1 MRTLYVSDLDGTL
14 LRSDETISEESA
26 KIINQFVS
34 KGGLFSFATA
44 RSLGTSKKVT
54 KGLDARIPVI
64 VYNGVFV
71 MDYKTNEVLIANYFG
86 KEIKSVLNDIV
97 DNEVYPIVYSYI
109 DGKERLSLLNN
120 HMNDGILKYL
130 NSRKGDQRIRF
141 VDTFEELLSGDI
153 FYINMID
160 EKERLDVIF
169 NKYKNEYHCIYGK
182 DIYFNDYWLEIMPKK
197 ASKANA
203 LKQLKEYLNCDYVI
217 SFGDG
222 INDIDM
228 FEAANESYAMGNA
241 CDELKKKANGILQS
255 NDNDSVALFIKE
267 KEKLYRI

>member
-1 MRTLYVSDLDGTL
+1 MTTLYVSDLDGTL
-14 LRSDETISEESA
+14 LRSDETISENSA

-44 RSLGTSKKVT
+44 RSLGTSQKVT

-71 MDYKTNEVLIANYFG
+71 MDYKTNEILIANYFSDEVINIL
-86 KEIKSVLNDIV
+86 KDIV
-97 DNEVYPIVYSYI
+97 ENRVYPIVYSYI
-109 DGKERLSLLNN
+109 DGKERFSLLKN

-130 NSRKGDQRIRF
+130 NSRNGDQRIRF
-141 VDTFEELLSGDI
+141 VDTFEELCSGDL

-160 EKERLDVIF
+160 EKERLDGLF

-182 DIYFNDYWLEIMPKK
+182 DIYFDDYWLEIMPKK

-222 INDIDM
+222 INDIEM
-228 FEAANESYAMGNA
+228 FEVSNESYAMSNA
-241 CDELKKKANGILQS
+241 CDELKKKASGILQS
-255 NDNDSVALFIKE
+255 NNDDSVAMFIKE
-267 KEKLYRI
+267 KEKL